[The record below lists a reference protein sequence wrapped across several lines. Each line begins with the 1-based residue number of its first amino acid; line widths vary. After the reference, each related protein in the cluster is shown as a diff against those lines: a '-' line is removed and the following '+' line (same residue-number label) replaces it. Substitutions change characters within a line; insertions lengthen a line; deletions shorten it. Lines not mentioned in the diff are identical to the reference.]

1 MAVEMVVIHA
11 YQEVIFMLIFI
22 LAVALEA
29 TLEMVAMVEALMV
42 MGKGK

>member
-1 MAVEMVVIHA
+1 
-11 YQEVIFMLIFI
+11 MLIFI